1 MNRNI
6 IKNKELVERTIRDQ
20 LILVPLKTA
29 PARLDALYTLNE
41 AASLLWKEID
51 GETTEAQLVTR
62 LLAEYEVDEPTARQ
76 DVDRILNE
84 LATIGAVTLTP

>member
-1 MNRNI
+1 MQTTI
-6 IKNKELVERTIRDQ
+6 TKTDHVIERKVRDNV
-20 LILVPLKTA
+20 ILVPMKTG

-51 GETTEAQLVTR
+51 GETTKDKLVIR
-62 LLAEYEVDEPTARQ
+62 LLAEYEVDDTTARK

-84 LATIGAVTLTP
+84 LASIGAITLTP